1 MGPELTIYGT
11 AIGTVLA
18 VWGIV
23 WKMTESIKK
32 EGVDARSV
40 LYRRFDEHK
49 DHVDKN
55 FVSDKIC
62 TIINQQMRQDLA
74 EIKADVKTLIRKAN
88 GG

>member
-1 MGPELTIYGT
+1 MEHYSIYGA

-32 EGVDARSV
+32 EGNDARSV

-49 DHVDKN
+49 EHVDKN

-62 TIINQQMRQDLA
+62 ALINKQMKEDLT
-74 EIKADVKTLIRKAN
+74 EIKADVKSLLKKAN

>member
-1 MGPELTIYGT
+1 MGTEITIYGA
-11 AIGTVLA
+11 AIATVLS

-23 WKMTESIKK
+23 WKMTESIKRD
-32 EGVDARSV
+32 GSDSRAV
-40 LYRRFDEHK
+40 LYRRFDEYK
-49 DHVDKN
+49 SHVDKN

-74 EIKADVKTLIRKAN
+74 EIKADVKSLLKKAN